1 MKPFHRV
8 AWFSPSFAMLLF
20 LAPVRAD
27 EPITGSQTQPEVK
40 KATASKF
47 LRIIKDD
54 DGPTALETAVV
65 RYRPAKGNA
74 DLTVDLIGVV
84 HLGEKSYYR
93 RLNKVFE
100 QYDALLYELVAPQ
113 GTKPAKGQGSA
124 NPLRI
129 VQKIMSVALDLES
142 QIEHVDYTKKNFV
155 HADLSPAEMAEA
167 IKKRG
172 DTGLTLALSVAAD
185 LLRQQ
190 NLKNGEKP
198 GSDTEL
204 PDLAS
209 LVTDPTALS
218 KIKRLLASQLAAID
232 APGAGLGPTLNTI
245 LVEDR
250 NKAAMKVLK
259 KEIDRGQ
266 KKIAIFYGAA
276 HMPDFEKR
284 LRDELGLVPV
294 STTWVHAWD
303 LRLRERGLE
312 ELLFRALRDTLK

>member
-1 MKPFHRV
+1 MNRFHRARWLV
-8 AWFSPSFAMLLF
+8 PGFTALVF
-20 LAPVRAD
+20 LVPVRAD
-27 EPITGSQTQPEVK
+27 EPRTGSQQPEVK
-40 KATASKF
+40 KTAASKF
-47 LRIIKDD
+47 IRIVKDE
-54 DGPTALETAVV
+54 DGPASLETAIV

-74 DLTVDLIGVV
+74 EFTVDLIGAV

-93 RLNKVFE
+93 RLNKRFE
-100 QYDALLYELVAPQ
+100 EYDSLLYELVAPK
-113 GTKPAKGQGSA
+113 GTRPVKGEGSD

-129 VQKIMSVALDLES
+129 VQKIISVVLDLES
-142 QIEHVDYTKKNFV
+142 QVEQIDYTRKNFV
-155 HADLSPAEMAEA
+155 HADLSPKEMAEK

-172 DTGLTLALSVAAD
+172 DNGLTLALSIAAD

-190 NLKNGEKP
+190 NLKEGEKP
-198 GSDTEL
+198 DPDSEL

-209 LVTDPTALS
+209 LVTDPTAPS
-218 KIKRLLASQLAAID
+218 KIKRLLAQQFINLD
-232 APGAGLGPTLNTI
+232 APGAGLGATLNTI

-259 KEIDRGQ
+259 KEIERGQ

-276 HMPDFEKR
+276 HMPDFERR

-294 STTWVHAWD
+294 STTWVQAWD

-312 ELLFRALRDTLK
+312 ELLFRMLRDNLK